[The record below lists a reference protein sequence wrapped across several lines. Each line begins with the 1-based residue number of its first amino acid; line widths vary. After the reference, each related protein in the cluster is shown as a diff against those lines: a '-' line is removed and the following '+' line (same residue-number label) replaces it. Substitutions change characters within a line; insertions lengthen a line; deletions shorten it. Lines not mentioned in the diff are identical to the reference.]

1 MSLGK
6 SFAFRE
12 KLSKIDMEL
21 RPWSRSSKDIYVAK
35 GQRVL
40 VSSLKV
46 VPASVLALVSVDE
59 ITLRGRYR
67 T

>member
-21 RPWSRSSKDIYVAK
+21 CPWSRSSKDICGK
-35 GQRVL
+35 RPIVL

-46 VPASVLALVSVDE
+46 VEASVLALVSVDE